1 MAGTTVV
8 IDRYYY
14 SGVVYSAAKP
24 HAGIS
29 LQWAR
34 EPEVGLPRPDV
45 CVFLDIEPE
54 ISGKRGGFGEERY
67 EGREMQRRVRAGFYE
82 LMKGED
88 GEDIRVVNAGNER
101 DDVEGDVWKI
111 VDEMM
116 RHRVIASTL
125 RTIKPWGESAKPDG

>member
-1 MAGTTVV
+1 MV

-14 SGVVYSAAKP
+14 SGVVYSVAKP

-54 ISGKRGGFGEERY
+54 IAGMRGGFGEERY
-67 EGREMQRRVRAGFYE
+67 EGGEMQRRVRAGFYE

-88 GEDIRVVNAGNER
+88 GEDIRVLNAGNER
-101 DDVEGDVWKI
+101 DNVEGDIWKI
-111 VDEMM
+111 VDEVMTDG
-116 RHRVIASTL
+116 VIASTL
-125 RTIKPWGESAKPDG
+125 RTIMPWGEKEKPEG

>member
-1 MAGTTVV
+1 MV

-24 HAGIS
+24 YAGIS

-34 EPEVGLPRPDV
+34 EPEVGLPRPDL
-45 CVFLDIEPE
+45 CVFLDLEPE
-54 ISGKRGGFGEERY
+54 IARKRGGFGEERY
-67 EGREMQRRVRAGFYE
+67 EGGEMQRRVRAGFHE

-101 DDVEGDVWKI
+101 DDVDEDVWKI
-111 VDEMM
+111 VDGVMKDGVM
-116 RHRVIASTL
+116 AGTL
-125 RTIKPWGESAKPDG
+125 RSIKPWGKKEKLDG

>member
-1 MAGTTVV
+1 MV

-34 EPEVGLPRPDV
+34 GPEVGLPRPDV

-54 ISGKRGGFGEERY
+54 IARKRGGFGEERY
-67 EGREMQRRVRAGFYE
+67 EGGEMQRRVRAGFYQ
-82 LMKGED
+82 LMKQED
-88 GEDIRVVNAGNER
+88 GDDIRVVNAGSEREDVER
-101 DDVEGDVWKI
+101 DILKI
-111 VDEMM
+111 VDEVMGE
-116 RHRVIASTL
+116 RVIAGTL
-125 RTIKPWGESAKPDG
+125 RTIMPWGEKENPDG